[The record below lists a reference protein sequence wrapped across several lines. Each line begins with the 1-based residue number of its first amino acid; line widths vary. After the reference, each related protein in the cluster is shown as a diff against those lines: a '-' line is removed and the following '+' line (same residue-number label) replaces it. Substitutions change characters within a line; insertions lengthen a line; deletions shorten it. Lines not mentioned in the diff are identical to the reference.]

1 MLERAELRRQEQ
13 LCVPLVPIWTYWYLD
28 AAPELMA
35 LAAGRLEATFEAQ
48 P

>member
-1 MLERAELRRQEQ
+1 MCKPECRGLATYMGHVGAFV
-13 LCVPLVPIWTYWYLD
+13 LCWDPL

-35 LAAGRLEATFEAQ
+35 LAAGRLEKTLGDL